1 MGRKAAALVNSGFS
15 ASGLPARKDA
25 EPRTPSAALRRQTFA
40 SKHPEVIITPR
51 RQDGRLIFEVSAPG
65 SAAAAYDDA
74 NVMMSELE
82 ARYP

>member
-1 MGRKAAALVNSGFS
+1 MGRKAPTLVNSGFS
-15 ASGLPARKDA
+15 AGRLPARKDA
-25 EPRTPSAALRRQTFA
+25 EPRTPSAALRREAFA
-40 SKHPEVIITPR
+40 SKHPEVTITPR

-74 NVMMSELE
+74 HAMMNDLE